1 MKNQGFLCK
10 EAAEIVG
17 VTYRQIDYWARTN
30 LVKPSLATARGSGTR
45 RMYSYRDLLE
55 LRIIKKLLDAGIRLE
70 KVRIVHRPEA
80 SSGLDLG
87 KLLGGPDDEIDI
99 HATSDAT
106 PSLSSN
112 PLSATGILESKILG
126 WLQAQGFRTEAT
138 RVLLRSADPNQSQT
152 PKVWALLGEQ
162 MRIVN

>member
-17 VTYRQIDYWARTN
+17 VTYRQIDYWARTD

-70 KVRIVHRPEA
+70 KVRMAFEYLRKNSDQDIASANLVISDDSVVLCEGDQLFDAVRQGQGVINVLPLVGVKDDVDASIVAFRKNKLVVNKVAHKRA
-80 SSGLDLG
+80 S
-87 KLLGGPDDEIDI
+87 
-99 HATSDAT
+99 
-106 PSLSSN
+106 
-112 PLSATGILESKILG
+112 
-126 WLQAQGFRTEAT
+126 
-138 RVLLRSADPNQSQT
+138 
-152 PKVWALLGEQ
+152 
-162 MRIVN
+162 

>member
-30 LVKPSLATARGSGTR
+30 LVRPSLATARGSGTR

-70 KVRIVHRPEA
+70 KVRTAFEYLRKNSDQDIASANLVISDDSVVLCEGDQLFDAVRQGQGVINVLPLVGVKEDVDASIVAFGKNKLVVTKVAQKRA
-80 SSGLDLG
+80 S
-87 KLLGGPDDEIDI
+87 
-99 HATSDAT
+99 
-106 PSLSSN
+106 
-112 PLSATGILESKILG
+112 
-126 WLQAQGFRTEAT
+126 
-138 RVLLRSADPNQSQT
+138 
-152 PKVWALLGEQ
+152 
-162 MRIVN
+162 

>member
-70 KVRIVHRPEA
+70 KVRTAFEYLRKNSDQDIASANLVISDDSVVLCEGDQLFDAVRQGQGVINVLPLEGVKDDVDASIVAFGKNKLVVNKVAQKRA
-80 SSGLDLG
+80 S
-87 KLLGGPDDEIDI
+87 
-99 HATSDAT
+99 
-106 PSLSSN
+106 
-112 PLSATGILESKILG
+112 
-126 WLQAQGFRTEAT
+126 
-138 RVLLRSADPNQSQT
+138 
-152 PKVWALLGEQ
+152 
-162 MRIVN
+162 